1 MALTIPYSFT
11 AGTPAQALQ
20 VNSNFTAIANY
31 INGNN
36 FDTESFGILYSRVNA
51 LPSAPFYPILRLEQS
66 SGNQALY
73 IRNAGTGE
81 SIEIV
86 QNGVLGAGKSAIL
99 LTDSQTQAGAGCA
112 ELKMVLGANVGI
124 PAIHIVHNSVDIFKL
139 TNIQLNLFNSGILA
153 YSDRIKVPVQ
163 TTSQRNTIVSPET
176 GSLLYDSTTQQLN
189 EKRSDGWAPVGPPVG
204 SIQMFA
210 GSVAPEGWLLCGDV
224 TLDSVANPKYAAL
237 FAVIG
242 TTYGGTGASSF
253 KLPDTRGRVP
263 VGAGTGTGL
272 TARSLAGTGG
282 QEELYNHTHANSGY
296 VEIHTEILTET
307 FYGYNISTPSWGVQ
321 RYTNADGGGN
331 TGGSFSTGMP
341 LKGSTGTVNES
352 RTDKNMQPYLV
363 FNYII
368 KY

>member
-73 IRNAGTGE
+73 IRNSGTGE

-139 TNIQLNLFNSGILA
+139 T
-153 YSDRIKVPVQ
+153 SDYLRLEVLLKPPVK
-163 TTSQRNTIVSPET
+163 TTVQRNALVSPET
-176 GSLLYDSTTQQLN
+176 ASLLYDSTTQQLN

-204 SIQMFA
+204 SVQMFA
-210 GSVAPEGWLLCGDV
+210 GSSAPEGWVLCDGT

-237 FAVIG
+237 FTVIS
-242 TTYGGTGASSF
+242 TTYGGTGAASF
-253 KLPDTRGRVP
+253 KVPDTRGRVP

-282 QEELYNHTHANSGY
+282 AETHTLTISEMPSHTHT
-296 VEIHTEILTET
+296 IK
-307 FYGYNISTPSWGVQ
+307 TPSSQSSSMGGDVAADDD
-321 RYTNADGGGN
+321 TNLWPYRTTTATGGN
-331 TGGSFSTGMP
+331 QP
-341 LKGSTGTVNES
+341 HN
-352 RTDKNMQPYLV
+352 NMQPFLV